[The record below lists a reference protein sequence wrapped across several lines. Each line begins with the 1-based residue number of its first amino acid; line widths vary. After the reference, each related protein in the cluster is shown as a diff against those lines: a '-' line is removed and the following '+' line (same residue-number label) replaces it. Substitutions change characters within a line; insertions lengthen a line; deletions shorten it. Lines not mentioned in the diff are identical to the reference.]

1 MDKILIRS
9 IMFLLALLLMLSGA
23 FGYFYYFEK
32 EFPVEVVEVGYGA
45 VDEVVKMSG
54 NLDAEKTETV
64 LANTEGI
71 IANLSLKEGNRV
83 RAGQKLCLIR
93 SPALRGQLLEMQ
105 AEVVTAQENLKRS
118 VTEEEKKM
126 ANARVLYIQAN
137 IADLEET
144 MQPRAHINGE
154 IIKISVQNGSEVIAG
169 RPLFFIAEMEKP
181 VVKARME
188 EIDLQKIKDGQPL
201 WIEGDFLSKQRLPGK
216 VYQIGK
222 SVNRDN
228 GTYIEISGKIFNPQK
243 LPLKYGAF
251 AEVGVITDRKPNVLC
266 MPVDALIVDGREYVF
281 LVEDGRARK
290 VQVTLGTMGEKCVE
304 IRTGLKAKDRVV
316 TFGNLELK
324 DGARI
329 KINLPQKP

>member
-1 MDKILIRS
+1 MDKILTRS
-9 IMFLLALLLMLSGA
+9 IVFLLGLLLIGSGA
-23 FGYFYYFEK
+23 LAYFYFFEK

-64 LANTEGI
+64 LANAEGI
-71 IANLSLKEGNRV
+71 IANLSLKEGDRV
-83 RAGQKLCLIR
+83 RAGQKLCVIR

-105 AEVVTAQENLKRS
+105 AELVAAQENLKRS

-126 ANARVLYIQAN
+126 ANARIHYIQAN

-144 MQPRAHINGE
+144 MQPRAHSNGE
-154 IIKISVQNGSEVIAG
+154 IIKVSVQDGSEVIAG

-188 EIDLQKIKDGQPL
+188 EIDLQKVKEGQPL
-201 WIEGDFLSKQRLPGK
+201 WIEGDFLSKQRLAGK
-216 VYQIGK
+216 IYQIGK
-222 SVNRDN
+222 SVNREN
-228 GTYIEISGKIFNPQK
+228 GTYIETSCKVFNPQK

-251 AEVGVITDRKPNVLC
+251 AEVRVITARKTKVLR
-266 MPVDALIVDGREYVF
+266 MPLDALIVDGREYVF
-281 LVEDGRARK
+281 LVDDGRARR
-290 VQVTLGTMGEKCVE
+290 VPVTLGTVGEKWVE
-304 IRTGLKAKDRVV
+304 IRAGLKAKDRVV
-316 TFGNLELK
+316 TFGNLELT